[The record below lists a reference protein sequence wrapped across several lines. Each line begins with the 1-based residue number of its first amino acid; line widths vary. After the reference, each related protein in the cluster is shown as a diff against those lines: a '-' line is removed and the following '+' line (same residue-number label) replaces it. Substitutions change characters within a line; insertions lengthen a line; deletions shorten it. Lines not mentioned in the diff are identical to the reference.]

1 MLRFIQLIFLT
12 IIAAFADSPAE
23 AIGNERWRA
32 HGLNRSLDASAATWD
47 RLNQRLM
54 AGHPMLDSRFIDAML
69 RHFGDSSERLCQLER
84 DGEVVGMCI
93 LRRAKPGVWATFL
106 PSQTQLGPAILADPA
121 DLAGLPTQLPGLAGQ
136 VDLLCQDPDFS
147 PAFQCTGIPCQTKT
161 HALTMSIRLE
171 GDFDTYWSDRPKN
184 LRASMRKR
192 ENRLSKGELQPRVVR
207 IDQASAMS
215 AAVERFGALESAGWK
230 GRAGTAVSSDNAQG
244 PFYRDLMEAFAAT
257 GQAVAYEY
265 WLGERLAA
273 SQLAITSG
281 TMMVLLKTTYD
292 EELASFSPGRLLLR
306 EVIADAFQRLPGGVI
321 EFYTNA
327 DADQLAWATD
337 QRWIEHISLYRNQ
350 LVERLATAFR
360 TTRRFAQGF
369 GHGPETRA
377 AASAQEG

>member
-12 IIAAFADSPAE
+12 IIAAFADSPVE
-23 AIGNERWRA
+23 AVGNERWRA
-32 HGLNRSLDASAATWD
+32 HGLNRSLDASADTWD
-47 RLNQRLM
+47 RLNQHLM

-69 RHFGDSSERLCQLER
+69 RHFGDGSERLCQLER

-106 PSQTQLGPAILADPA
+106 PSQTQVGPAILADPA

-171 GDFDTYWSDRPKN
+171 GDFDSYWADRSKN
-184 LRASMRKR
+184 LRAAIRTR
-192 ENRLSKGELQPRVVR
+192 ENRLARAELQPRVVR
-207 IDQASAMS
+207 HDRPEDMP
-215 AAVERFGALESAGWK
+215 AAVDRFGALESAGWK

-244 PFYRDLMEAFAAT
+244 PFYRELMAAFAAT

-265 WLGERLAA
+265 WLGDHLAA
-273 SQLAITSG
+273 SQLAITSEG
-281 TMMVLLKTTYD
+281 MMVLLKTTYD

-306 EVIADAFQRLPGGVI
+306 EVIADSFRRLPGGVI

-350 LVERLATAFR
+350 LAERLANAFR
-360 TTRRFAQGF
+360 TTRRATLGLLR
-369 GHGPETRA
+369 GPQSR
-377 AASAQEG
+377 AASAQQG